1 MKTDNTTFNTKKILE
16 IHNQKLNF
24 NSIPK
29 IICPLCKENE
39 PLLLRIKKDY
49 INRSFFILFSCKCS
63 NTPQEISL
71 NKYYEI
77 LSSNKIKSN
86 FKCFK
91 HLEKEAVEYCENCQ
105 KFFCNVCQIYHK
117 DLINGHKRIPVKY
130 LNICKKHMN
139 GNKINSYCEKCK
151 KELCSIC
158 DLNNHNQHN
167 IISIQDYWNKVK
179 DKLQFNST
187 QELERKLN
195 NEKKNFENVII
206 NSLEKITFLINKF
219 EKLRGLIF
227 DYYYF
232 SNESNKIFSEII
244 LSSFNQFFH
253 SKDYPDYINIHNCE
267 NLIPCNLVA
276 YEECLELEKIFN
288 GFLNVFDALTICE
301 SSIIKKDLIKIHEI
315 HNPNHANS
323 NKNNTNKNTNNND
336 INNNTNN
343 NNNHNLNN
351 NNNLNNANSNNNNKN
366 NNNNNNNNNLNN
378 ANSNNKYNNNNINNI
393 NSNINI
399 NNSHNNKE
407 GSESV
412 NSIINGEMISTQSSI
427 KREQE
432 IIKSG
437 NSFLNK
443 KTKPGIENKN
453 KSKHIFK
460 IPINEI
466 KKLNETNK
474 NINNNKNN
482 NNNNNIKNNNNK
494 LDENNNNKLDENN
507 NNKLEENNKN
517 NKLEENN
524 NNKLEENNNNNNNN
538 NNKLEENTSKITLND
553 KKDNFTLDT
562 MISKKYLDSHSN
574 DFLETFSLYS
584 LQDNYDFI
592 HVGNDS
598 IKVIK
603 NKKKKS
609 EETNETNNNT
619 LTINENLNEQIK
631 NENAN
636 FFESIFYN
644 HIE

>member
-1 MKTDNTTFNTKKILE
+1 MKKDNSTFNTKKILE
-16 IHNQKLNF
+16 IRNQKLNF

-91 HLEKEAVEYCENCQ
+91 HLKKEAVEYCENCQ
-105 KFFCNVCQIYHK
+105 KFFCNVCEIYHK
-117 DLINGHKRIPVKY
+117 DLINGHKGIPVKY

-139 GNKINSYCEKCK
+139 VNKINSYCKKCK
-151 KELCSIC
+151 EELCSIC
-158 DLNNHNQHN
+158 DINNHNQHN
-167 IISIQDYWNKVK
+167 IISIPDYWNKVN
-179 DKLQFNST
+179 DKLQFNSP

-219 EKLRGLIF
+219 EELRGLIF

-315 HNPNHANS
+315 HNPNHTNS
-323 NKNNTNKNTNNND
+323 NKNNTNKNTNNNE
-336 INNNTNN
+336 INNNTN
-343 NNNHNLNN
+343 NN

-366 NNNNNNNNNLNN
+366 NNNNV
-378 ANSNNKYNNNNINNI
+378 

-407 GSESV
+407 ETESV

-427 KREQE
+427 KREE
-432 IIKSG
+432 ETIKSG

-474 NINNNKNN
+474 NINKNN
-482 NNNNNIKNNNNK
+482 NNNNNIKNN
-494 LDENNNNKLDENN
+494 DNKLDENN

-517 NKLEENN
+517 KKFEENN

-574 DFLETFSLYS
+574 DFLETFSFYS

-609 EETNETNNNT
+609 EETNEINNNT
-619 LTINENLNEQIK
+619 LMINENLNEQIK

-644 HIE
+644 HIEEDKIEKDFSNIG